1 MKHVRMVTNLQFW
14 NWTHD
19 GVAFAVHALGDSQTL
34 LTCAWLSPAR
44 CPRNHTAPLLSLL
57 LGKHKPYTTTCCRA
71 GSRPHSRISAFL
83 KFLVLRFF
91 GIEPTNFPNIMAAAT
106 LKTSGHKTHWSNNII
121 FFLFWQ
127 GITKKREKVILER
140 NLVLEVCNRFST
152 TKSFVVNFLII
163 PCV

>member
-1 MKHVRMVTNLQFW
+1 MVRNPQFC

-19 GVAFAVHALGDSQTL
+19 GVAFAVLALGDSQTL

-57 LGKHKPYTTTCCRA
+57 LGKHKPYTTTCCCA

-91 GIEPTNFPNIMAAAT
+91 GVEPTNFSNIMAAAT
-106 LKTSGHKTHWSNNII
+106 LKISGHKTHWSNNNYVFPLLAGDYKETRKSSI
-121 FFLFWQ
+121 
-127 GITKKREKVILER
+127 GKKLSSGS
-140 NLVLEVCNRFST
+140 L
-152 TKSFVVNFLII
+152 
-163 PCV
+163 